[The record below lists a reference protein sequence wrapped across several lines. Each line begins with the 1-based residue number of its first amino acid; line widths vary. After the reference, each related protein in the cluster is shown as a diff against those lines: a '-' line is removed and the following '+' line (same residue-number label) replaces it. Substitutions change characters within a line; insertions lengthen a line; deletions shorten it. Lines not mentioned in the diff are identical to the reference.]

1 MPDIILQSTTH
12 FWPEITLALTFI
24 LAMIIEFA
32 AGRRSRPNG
41 AKATGILVFVGLAAA
56 LIQLPF
62 SPDTP
67 VSIFSGMY
75 AVDPFSVFF
84 KYLIIVTSMVIVVFS
99 LQSRELLLEARHTG
113 EYYCFIAALTL
124 GMVLMSGAANLL
136 MMYIAIELVSL
147 TSYILAGFSKSL
159 RRSSEAALK
168 YVLYGGVS
176 SGVMLYGISILF
188 GLTGT
193 LDLGQ
198 IRTALASGHAVT
210 TGWSFAA
217 LMASIVMMLAGFGY
231 KISAVPFHFWTPDV
245 YEGAPITITAFL
257 AVASKAAGFALMI
270 RFFVVA
276 FFDSMVS
283 AGSWATF
290 KGLDWNIVL
299 ATLSVLT
306 MTLGNF
312 VAIWQD
318 NLKRMLAYSSI
329 AHAGYLL
336 MGLVVLSNN
345 GLAALMLYFIM
356 YFFMNLGAFYVVM
369 VVADKIGSE
378 HIDDYKGL
386 GRRAPV
392 LSVGLSLFL
401 ISLTGLPP
409 TAGFVGKLFLFSAV
423 MESQFIWLAI
433 VGVLNSVVSLYYY
446 VRVMKNMYLREA
458 PGGDTSPLKFSPGV
472 IATVVLFIVPNLLF
486 GLYFQ
491 PLVSFAQ
498 KSVTILMPVL

>member
-1 MPDIILQSTTH
+1 MLEHILKSLSLVQ
-12 FWPEITLALTFI
+12 PEIALGITFVAAIFVEFIFKAKRHVTGYFVLLGFAVTFI
-24 LAMIIEFA
+24 L
-32 AGRRSRPNG
+32 
-41 AKATGILVFVGLAAA
+41 LVMQKSEP
-56 LIQLPF
+56 QLLF
-62 SPDTP
+62 NA
-67 VSIFSGMY
+67 MY
-75 AVDPFSVFF
+75 AVDPFAHFF
-84 KYLIIVTSMVIVVFS
+84 KYFVLAVSAVIVFFS
-99 LQSRELLLEARHTG
+99 FRSKELEKEEAHYG
-113 EYYCFIAALTL
+113 EYYSLISATAL
-124 GMVLMSGAANLL
+124 GMFFMASASHLL
-136 MMYIAIELVSL
+136 MMYISIELVSIS
-147 TSYILAGFSKSL
+147 SYILAGYMKGT
-159 RRSSEAALK
+159 RRSSEASLK
-168 YVLYGGVS
+168 YVLFGGIS
-176 SGVMLYGISILF
+176 SGLMLYGISLIY
-188 GLTGT
+188 GLTGA
-193 LDLGQ
+193 LDIYS
-198 IRTALASGHAVT
+198 IRNYLAAGSLSVGT
-210 TGWSFAA
+210 WSFGA
-217 LMASIVMMLAGFGY
+217 LIGAIILLLAGFGY

-299 ATLSVLT
+299 STLSVLT

-318 NLKRMLAYSSI
+318 NLNRMLAYSSI